1 MPKVRPA
8 WLILIV
14 VIIIVTAVPVLR
26 RHAGLQWAVLPVTPA
41 FSSGDSFEQMMVA
54 FAAIAEMD
62 SVSKWAEPYF
72 EHARDFAEQHY
83 PDDPDMLV
91 GAAPVADDEHQL
103 PLLQRAVDAGGGSVA
118 WAAYCDAL
126 CAAGPSYARP
136 GGYPADPT
144 DPEDVAQAERAIAE
158 RGAPNRLLPDA
169 VAPILDALHS
179 WQASDPE
186 NGLPH
191 ALEAWYLYGLHRD
204 HDALTSW
211 EKAGQLPVIRA
222 RSTGREQAAARL
234 LVRMGMPEPEAAMFS
249 LGVVF
254 PSSFAKLRSCARIAN
269 YEGSLAVVE
278 GRPDDAV
285 RWWHASF
292 ALGQHMA
299 NPAETII
306 GFLVASAIQGIAVAP
321 IWPWCADSI
330 TGIPDGPLLGG
341 RLFYGDYH
349 DLHVSQ
355 VGDEADAE
363 LRDQY
368 IRMKVRSSLIR
379 PLLGRGGTG
388 TDYTL
393 ANHSLGVG
401 QLVAAV
407 ALFALLLF
415 AAVST
420 WARRRAD
427 QATQIHPLWAII
439 VSGLI
444 FLPIAEF
451 GRYDPDLA
459 ADMLVPS
466 LALPP
471 ESFYV
476 PLVLCALAALFAPL
490 LAAVFSR
497 APSVGLLS
505 VWRGNLRRILPTTVA
520 LAALLYLGLSLSAI
534 KPRADYARHWMTPG
548 VSEMDYVRQA
558 LGDEWA
564 NPPIPADS
572 YRAEYPPEPTPQS
585 P

>member
-14 VIIIVTAVPVLR
+14 VIITVAAVPVLR
-26 RHAGLQWAVLPVTPA
+26 QHARLQSAFLPVLPTLQ
-41 FSSGDSFEQMMVA
+41 SGDPMERIMALVLSGEL
-54 FAAIAEMD
+54 D
-62 SVSKWAEPYF
+62 PLSRWAQPYF
-72 EHARDFAEQHY
+72 EGSRDFAEQHY
-83 PDDPDMLV
+83 PDDPEMLL

-103 PLLQRAVDAGGGSVA
+103 PLLERAVKAGGGPAA

-126 CAAGPSYARP
+126 CAAGPSYERP

-144 DPEDVAQAERAIAE
+144 DPEDVAQAEREIAE

-169 VAPILDALHS
+169 VAPILNALHS
-179 WQASDPE
+179 WQSSDPG

-204 HDALTSW
+204 HDALISW
-211 EKAGQLPVIRA
+211 EKASQLPVIRA

-254 PSSFAKLRSCARIAN
+254 PSSFAKLRSCARIAT
-269 YEGSLAVVE
+269 YEGSLAVIE
-278 GRPDDAV
+278 GRPDDAI

-299 NPAETII
+299 DPAETII
-306 GFLVASAIQGIAVAP
+306 GFLVASAIQGIAVSP
-321 IWPWCADSI
+321 VWPWRPDGT
-330 TGIPDGPLLGG
+330 TGIPNGPLGNG

-355 VGDEADAE
+355 VGEEADAQ
-363 LRDQY
+363 LRDEF
-368 IRMKVRSSLIR
+368 IRTKVRTSLIR
-379 PLLGRGGTG
+379 QFVVQGHVGS
-388 TDYTL
+388 DYTL
-393 ANHSLGVG
+393 ANRSLGVG
-401 QLVAAV
+401 QLVAAL

-427 QATQIHPLWAII
+427 QATQIHSLWVFII
-439 VSGLI
+439 SALI

-459 ADMLVPS
+459 ADMLLPS

-471 ESFYV
+471 ESFFV

-490 LAAVFSR
+490 LAAIFSR
-497 APSVGLLS
+497 APTAGLLS

-534 KPRADYARHWMTPG
+534 KSRADYARHWMRPG
-548 VSEMDYVRQA
+548 ASEMDYLRQT
-558 LGDEWA
+558 LGDEWT
-564 NPPIPADS
+564 NPTIPPDS